1 MTMEKIEISHK
12 TIIFTVIFLI
22 SLWFL
27 YQIRS
32 ILLLLFIV
40 IIFTAALADLV
51 DKIERIGIPR
61 ILAILVIYFVVIGGL
76 VGAIFLI
83 FPPMIEQTGTF
94 FALLP
99 KLFRETGLA
108 EFVKPDLIV
117 SELSSLPGAVFKF
130 ILGAFSNLLS
140 VFVVLVLTFYSLYEV
155 KRLPQYLEMLY
166 ADKEKEDRVLFAINK
181 IQKNIGTWVRGELLL
196 MVIVGVASYIGFSI
210 LGLEFALALAV
221 IAGFLELIPNIG
233 PTIAAVPAIIVGLS
247 MSLPLGLGALLVSI
261 IVQQLENH
269 VIVPQIMKHV
279 IGLNP
284 IVTILTLIIGY
295 QLGGAGGAI
304 LSIPLLLTARIIIS
318 ELYISKKRNS
328 LQ

>member
-1 MTMEKIEISHK
+1 MERIEISHK
-12 TIIFTVIFLI
+12 TIIFTVVFLI

-61 ILAILVIYFVVIGGL
+61 TLAILIIYLVVVASL
-76 VGAIFLI
+76 VGAILLI
-83 FPPMIEQTGTF
+83 FPPMIEQTGAF
-94 FALLP
+94 FKSLP
-99 KLFRETGLA
+99 KLFKETGLA
-108 EFVKPDLIV
+108 EFIKPDLIV

-140 VFVVLVLTFYSLYEV
+140 VFVVLVLTFYSLYEI
-155 KRLPQYLEMLY
+155 KKLPHYLQALF
-166 ADKEKEDRVLFAINK
+166 ADKEKEEKTLFVINK
-181 IQKNIGTWVRGELLL
+181 IQENIGSWVRGQLIL
-196 MVIVGVASYIGFSI
+196 MIVVGVTSYIGFRI

-247 MSLPLGLGALLVSI
+247 MSWALGLGALLVSI

-269 VIVPQIMKHV
+269 LIVPQIMKHV
-279 IGLNP
+279 IGINP

-304 LSIPLLLTARIIIS
+304 LSIPLLLTAKIILV
-318 ELYISKKRNS
+318 ELYLSKKDGTP
-328 LQ
+328 